1 MEGRQQP
8 TLEEL
13 LNTIALQR
21 KALEFY
27 SNSKNYTD
35 KNSRTINSFS
45 TMEKDMGHQARF
57 ALEQSKNIEN
67 YNKTLIEDLNKIIDE
82 KNEQDEQDEEALNI
96 ISKINKLILN
106 VGK

>member
-82 KNEQDEQDEEALNI
+82 KNEQDEEALNI